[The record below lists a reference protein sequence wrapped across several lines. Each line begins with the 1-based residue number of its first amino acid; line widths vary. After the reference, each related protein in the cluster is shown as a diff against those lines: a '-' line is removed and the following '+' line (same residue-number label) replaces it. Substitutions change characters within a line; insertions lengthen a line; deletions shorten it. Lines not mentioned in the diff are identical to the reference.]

1 MVKDESFCTVVS
13 AGTKF
18 MKSLLDQAAVADR
31 VLARGQGENP
41 YEARL
46 AATREDVRAAQTLR
60 FLVFNLEL
68 NEGLEQSY
76 ATLRDADPFDDICD
90 HLLVLDRR
98 SREVVGTYRLQT
110 GVVAARHRG
119 YYSAQEFDLSP
130 FEGMRPEVIELG
142 RACVHSQHRNLA
154 VLGLLWK
161 GIANYCRSHGARYLI
176 GCSSLSTQDAA
187 TGAAVYLDLSHRYLV
202 EERLRIQPL
211 PELACPMDK
220 MAEHYQRPPKL
231 LSAYL
236 SLGAKICGEPA
247 IDREFKTIDFLTFL
261 DLNSLSPSTVARYLS

>member
-1 MVKDESFCTVVS
+1 
-13 AGTKF
+13 
-18 MKSLLDQAAVADR
+18 MKTLLDQPAVADR
-31 VLARGQGENP
+31 VLSRGQGENH

-46 AATREDVRAAQTLR
+46 ATSVEDVRAAQTLR

-68 NEGLEQSY
+68 NEGLEQSF

-98 SREVVGTYRLQT
+98 TGEVVGTYRLQT
-110 GVVAARHRG
+110 GQVAARNRG

-130 FEGMRPEVIELG
+130 LEGLRGEMVELG
-142 RACVHSQHRNLA
+142 RACVLRQHRNLA

-161 GIANYCRSHGARYLI
+161 GIANYCRSRGGRYLM
-176 GCSSLSTQDAA
+176 GCSSLSTQDAP
-187 TGAAVYLDLSHRYLV
+187 TGAAVYTDLSHRFLV

-220 MAEHYQRPPKL
+220 LAEHYQRPPKL

-236 SLGAKICGEPA
+236 SLGAKICGVPA

-261 DLNSLSPSTVARYLS
+261 DLETLSPSTVARYLS

>member
-1 MVKDESFCTVVS
+1 
-13 AGTKF
+13 
-18 MKSLLDQAAVADR
+18 MKTLLDQPAVADR
-31 VLARGQGENP
+31 VLARGQAESH

-46 AATREDVRAAQTLR
+46 ATSMEDVRAAQTLR

-68 NEGLEQSY
+68 NEGLEQSF

-90 HLLVLDRR
+90 HLLVVDRR
-98 SREVVGTYRLQT
+98 SGDVVGTYRLQT
-110 GVVAARHRG
+110 GAVAAQNRG

-130 FEGMRPEVIELG
+130 FEAMRSEVVELG

-161 GIANYCRSHGARYLI
+161 GIANYCRSRGGRYLI
-176 GCSSLSTQDAA
+176 GCSSLSTQDAP
-187 TGAAVYLDLSHRYLV
+187 TGAAVYVDLSRRFLV
-202 EERLRIQPL
+202 EERLRIQPR
-211 PELACPMDK
+211 PELACPLDLL
-220 MAEHYQRPPKL
+220 AEHYQRPPKL

-236 SLGAKICGEPA
+236 SLGAKICGGPA

-261 DLNSLSPSTVARYLS
+261 DLAALSPSTVARYLS

>member
-1 MVKDESFCTVVS
+1 
-13 AGTKF
+13 
-18 MKSLLDQAAVADR
+18 MKTLLEQPAVADR
-31 VLARGQGENP
+31 VLSRGQAENH

-46 AATREDVRAAQTLR
+46 ATSVEDLHAAQTLR

-68 NEGLEQSY
+68 NEGLEQSF

-90 HLLVLDRR
+90 HLLVVDRR
-98 SREVVGTYRLQT
+98 SGEVVGTYRLQT
-110 GVVAARHRG
+110 GMVAARNRG

-130 FEGMRPEVIELG
+130 FDGMRSEIIELG

-161 GIANYCRSHGARYLI
+161 GIANYCRSHGGRYLI

-187 TGAAVYLDLSHRYLV
+187 TGAAVYMDLSHRFLV

-211 PELACPMDK
+211 PELACPMDVLS
-220 MAEHYQRPPKL
+220 EHYQRPPKL

-236 SLGAKICGEPA
+236 SLGAKICGVPA
-247 IDREFKTIDFLTFL
+247 IDREFKTIDFLTCL
-261 DLNSLSPSTVARYLS
+261 DLASLSPSTVARYLS